1 MKKVFV
7 ILCVFVIGLTS
18 ISATGMENLYTL
30 VVPQQFTTLSL
41 QGGLGGTRAAE
52 IAIDLSAPISL
63 NANVGASGTY
73 VYENQGMDDFLRIDA
88 NANLRVG
95 TTVFLRPTLNA
106 DAEYKSYSL
115 DLGGMPGFFSAGGS
129 FNFNA
134 MTTTGGTNFGITLQ
148 PFGGIGVGRSFSIT
162 TIRQIELIMKYL
174 GITPTEANVRAAAE
188 IMYGNRSHFNQY
200 TDDNSKLWVEYYRAL
215 AQAMGAPDKVLDII
229 YIANSQVYA
238 FERARYNNFRYGWE
252 AEARLVPEL
261 WVGSGGSTFSIEL
274 LINGD
279 YAGFTMENMLYYLL
293 EGDFEL
299 IIDPSGAPIIAV
311 VVDLEGSVSYLPENF
326 RWWANAGLNFR
337 VDTRETQI
345 FNLSA
350 NGSVNYMLNPNFTTY
365 AGVALNNNFANISI
379 FAGGNY
385 RIW

>member
-7 ILCVFVIGLTS
+7 IFCVFVIGLTS

-30 VVPQQFTTLSL
+30 VVPQQFSTLSV

-134 MTTTGGTNFGITLQ
+134 MTTTGGTNFGITLK

-188 IMYGNRSHFNQY
+188 IMYTNQSHFAQY
-200 TDDNSKLWVEYYRAL
+200 SDDNSKLWVEYYRAL

-229 YIANSQVYA
+229 YIANSQAYA

-252 AEARLVPEL
+252 AEARLQPEI
-261 WVGSGGSTFSIEL
+261 WVGSGGSTFAIEL

-311 VVDLEGSVSYLPENF
+311 VVDLEGRVSYLPKDF

-350 NGSVNYMLNPNFTTY
+350 FGSVNYMLNPNFTTY